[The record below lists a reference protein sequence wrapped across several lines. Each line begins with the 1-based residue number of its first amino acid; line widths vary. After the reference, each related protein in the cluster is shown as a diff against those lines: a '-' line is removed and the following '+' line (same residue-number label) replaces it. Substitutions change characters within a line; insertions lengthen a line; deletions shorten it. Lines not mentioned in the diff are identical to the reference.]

1 MREVWSFFSGGMG
14 LDLGLESAGLGAN
27 LAVELDPWC
36 CATIRDNRPHL
47 SLLEQDVN
55 ELSAE
60 DLRRA
65 RNFSGEVYLMAGG
78 PPCQSFCPGG
88 KRAALTDPRGNLI
101 YVYLRLIR
109 EVKPRYFLLENVGNL
124 TTAALR
130 HRSIKDRPGQNW
142 NLRAYS
148 SQPGGGA
155 ADDDAAPMEPDE
167 LSGTAIRQILE
178 DVTGMNYSV
187 NFGVVD
193 AADYGAPQHRL
204 RFIMIGAREHPAPGL
219 PAPTYGSSVPGLA
232 PYRTVGDA
240 ILDLRENP
248 GPHSNYTEQMARFF
262 RLVPPGGSWRDLPKE
277 LQREAL
283 GPSFEAGG
291 GKTGFFRR
299 LSYDKPAP
307 TVTTKAN
314 RKGSAMCHP
323 EFVRPLSV
331 RECARLQGF
340 PDNWR
345 FSGAMNQQYQQ
356 IGNAVPVHLGMAV
369 AGAIVSAK
377 GKNGEVRGEQR
388 HHFENL
394 LEKASRRLRMAA
406 RNKRGLDA
414 TLELFPR

>member
-1 MREVWSFFSGGMG
+1 
-14 LDLGLESAGLGAN
+14 
-27 LAVELDPWC
+27 
-36 CATIRDNRPHL
+36 
-47 SLLEQDVN
+47 
-55 ELSAE
+55 
-60 DLRRA
+60 
-65 RNFSGEVYLMAGG
+65 
-78 PPCQSFCPGG
+78 
-88 KRAALTDPRGNLI
+88 
-101 YVYLRLIR
+101 
-109 EVKPRYFLLENVGNL
+109 
-124 TTAALR
+124 
-130 HRSIKDRPGQNW
+130 
-142 NLRAYS
+142 
-148 SQPGGGA
+148 
-155 ADDDAAPMEPDE
+155 MEPDE

-204 RFIMIGAREHPAPGL
+204 RFIMLGAREQPAAGL
-219 PAPTYGSSVPGLA
+219 PVPTHGHSVPGLV

-240 ILDLRENP
+240 ILDLREDP
-248 GPHSNYTEQMARFF
+248 GAHSNYTEEMARFF
-262 RLVPPGGSWRDLPKE
+262 RLVPPGGSWRDLPKD

-283 GPSFEAGG
+283 GPSFDAGG

-331 RECARLQGF
+331 KECARLQGF
-340 PDNWR
+340 PDDWR

-369 AGAIVSAK
+369 ARAIASEK

-406 RNKRGLDA
+406 RNKRGQDA